1 MAPDDSEILLH
12 SHELYSALLQAW
24 PSASCHLLHHQTCYR
39 LHSLQDTEA
48 ALQQARAE
56 SDGRLAAMRKG
67 LLAAEDAE
75 RAELEKEYK

>member
-1 MAPDDSEILLH
+1 MSRKLPCHKPDPKYPVIFFIIN
-12 SHELYSALLQAW
+12 Q
-24 PSASCHLLHHQTCYR
+24 PSCHL

-56 SDGRLAAMRKG
+56 SEGRLAAMRKG